1 MCGLRPLPRCPDLML
16 RLLVLVLLLANGL
29 FFAWSHGLLRAYGFA
44 PAPVNEPQRMAQQ
57 IRPESIKLL
66 SASEIKRVEA
76 QVQADLAPKECLQA
90 GPFDDAQAATLRKA
104 LESALPSGSWQLEE
118 AKVAAQWIVYMGK
131 YATAELQA
139 KKRAEL
145 HGMGIKSDSVSSPA
159 LEIGLS
165 LGGFETEAAA
175 KAELARLAPKGIRTA
190 KVVQE
195 REAGTA
201 NVLKLPALTEMLRAK
216 LADLKPAL
224 AGKPLKNCP

>member
-1 MCGLRPLPRCPDLML
+1 ML
-16 RLLVLVLLLANGL
+16 RLFVLVLLLANGL

-44 PAPVNEPQRMAQQ
+44 PAPVSEPQRMAQQ
-57 IRPESIKLL
+57 IKPESITLL

-118 AKVAAQWIVYMGK
+118 GKVPARWIVYMGK

-139 KKRAEL
+139 KKRVEL
-145 HGMGIKSDSVSSPA
+145 NGMGIKSESVSSPA

-175 KAELARLAPKGIRTA
+175 KAELARLVPKGIRTA

-201 NVLKLPALTEMLRAK
+201 SVLKLPALTEMLRAK
-216 LADLKPAL
+216 VAELKPAL
-224 AGKPLKNCP
+224 AGKPLKNCS